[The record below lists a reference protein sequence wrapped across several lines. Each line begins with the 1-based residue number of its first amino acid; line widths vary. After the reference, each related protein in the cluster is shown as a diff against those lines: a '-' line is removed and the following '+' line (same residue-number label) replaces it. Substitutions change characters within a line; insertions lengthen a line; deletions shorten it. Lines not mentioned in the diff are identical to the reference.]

1 MKKERIYSSFILLLA
16 AAIWGFAFVAQKIGM
31 RYVGPFTFNGVR
43 FLLGAIVLIP
53 FLKVFKSESQSRTK
67 PGILKY
73 GFIAGVFLFL
83 GSSFQQIGIL
93 YTTAGKAG
101 FITGLYIVFV
111 PIIGIFVGQKIGI
124 SKWLAVLI
132 SFIGLY
138 LLSVKS
144 GISIGRGDLLVLIGS
159 FFWAFHVQLIG
170 HIANKFDTIKFAI
183 IQFFTNSVISL
194 IAASLFETIKLSA
207 ILNAYLPIL
216 YAGILSVGVAYT
228 LQIFGQKRTE
238 PTVSALILETESVFS
253 VIGGGL
259 ILNEILNF
267 KEITGC
273 VLMLFG
279 IIISQ
284 IDFKRRKKL

>member
-1 MKKERIYSSFILLLA
+1 MKKRSIYSIFILLLA
-16 AAIWGFAFVAQKIGM
+16 AVIWGFAFVAQKIGM

-43 FLLGAIVLIP
+43 FMLGALVLIP
-53 FLKVFKSESQSRTK
+53 FLKMFKSESQTETEY
-67 PGILKY
+67 GIFKY
-73 GFIAGVFLFL
+73 GFIAGILLFL

-111 PIIGIFVGQKIGI
+111 PIIGVFVGQKIGV
-124 SKWLAVLI
+124 SKWLAVFI

-144 GISIGRGDLLVLIGS
+144 GISIGKGDLLVLIGS

-170 HIANKFDTIKFAI
+170 HIANKFNIIKFAI

-194 IAASLFETIKLSA
+194 FAALLFESIKLSA
-207 ILNAYLPIL
+207 IFNAYLPIL

-253 VIGGGL
+253 VIGGWL
-259 ILNEILNF
+259 ILNEVLNF

-273 VLMLFG
+273 ILMLSG

-284 IDFKRRKKL
+284 IDFKKRK